1 MDVPEQASRLRKL
14 IAFGWL
20 AVLPFA
26 AFPRPLRAQGD
37 ASLWGWVKDPSGAG
51 IAGATVKIKN
61 LETGAERDLLTD
73 EDGRFSAPSLV
84 VGRYQVAAFK
94 TGFRGG
100 ARTAVTLVVGQR
112 EEVDLALQIGEV
124 HQSVEVSAYSTIVA
138 VTNEDVS

>member
-37 ASLWGWVKDPSGAG
+37 ASLWGSIKDPSGAG

-61 LETGAERDLLTD
+61 LETGAERELVTD
-73 EDGRFSAPSLV
+73 EGGRFSAPCRIIWVGAERAPERSLTIRSQRSPLPRLHL
-84 VGRYQVAAFK
+84 GLPLNFK
-94 TGFRGG
+94 PPM
-100 ARTAVTLVVGQR
+100 
-112 EEVDLALQIGEV
+112 
-124 HQSVEVSAYSTIVA
+124 
-138 VTNEDVS
+138 